1 MKKKLVSI
9 LLCTA
14 MTASLAVGCGSDTQ
28 EKSTDES
35 TDNTEAAGDSDVQA
49 DPVDKEG
56 LCISG
61 LGTEC
66 D

>member
-14 MTASLAVGCGSDTQ
+14 MTASLEVGCGSDTQ

-49 DPVDKEG
+49 DP
-56 LCISG
+56 
-61 LGTEC
+61 
-66 D
+66 